1 MALIFFT
8 GAVVLALEVLASR
21 IMTPYFGVSLYI
33 WAGILSITLAFLA
46 AGYYLGGLLC
56 RKLSPARLAWLFH
69 LLPVAA
75 AASVL
80 AACAVYPLWF
90 PVLAQAN
97 LIAGSFIASAVL
109 LALPLVGLSA
119 MNPLLIAL
127 RGGRKAADATAG
139 DAGAGR
145 VFFVSTAGSVLGV
158 VVTAFWIIPTLTNFA
173 ALLWLALALAVAG
186 AGFGLR
192 GQALPAADRRRLLIA
207 AAAVAALALAFIA
220 GEHRYMAM
228 LTARGDGPYRF
239 QVMAEYTSVFGN
251 VKVVDMRSRDPREPP
266 VKAYLQDGML
276 QNRVTLDGVS
286 VSMYT
291 YVLDRLA
298 GYFAPRASAALV
310 LGLGAGVVP
319 EDLRR
324 RGVTVTVVE
333 INPDGLKAATE
344 HFGFKAER
352 FDVRIEDARTF
363 VRRCRPAYDVVVVDL
378 FQGDAV
384 PDYLMT
390 AEFFRAIRGCLRDNG
405 AVVMNAFFDDANDAP
420 NRRLMATVAAAFGT
434 VMRFDLR
441 DANGFVVGTNGL
453 MPQAVE
459 FSPAGIPPGLV
470 DIVWRTLASGKVVG
484 PVQLAGQPPLTDR
497 HNIASLLFADSHL
510 KRRRAIVEVLSPRV
524 LVN

>member
-56 RKLSPARLAWLFH
+56 QKLNPARLAWLFL
-69 LLPVAA
+69 LLPVTA

-80 AACAVYPLWF
+80 AACVVYPLWF

-97 LIAGSFIASAVL
+97 LIVGSFVASAVL
-109 LALPLVGLSA
+109 LSLPLVGLSA

-127 RGGRKAADATAG
+127 RKADARAG
-139 DAGAGR
+139 DSGAGR

-173 ALLWLALALAVAG
+173 ALLWLALALVTVCAA
-186 AGFGLR
+186 FGLR
-192 GQALPAADRRRLLIA
+192 AQLLSATDRRRLLIA
-207 AAAVAALALAFIA
+207 AAAVAALAGAFIA
-220 GEHRYMAM
+220 GEDRYMAM
-228 LTARGDGPYRF
+228 LSARGDGPYRF

-251 VKVVDMRSRDPREPP
+251 VKVVDMRSRDTRDLP
-266 VKAYLQDGML
+266 VKAYLQDGII
-276 QNRVTLDGVS
+276 QNRTTLDGVS

-291 YVLDRLA
+291 YVLDRLV

-310 LGLGAGVVP
+310 LGLGAGIVP

-324 RGVTVTVVE
+324 RGVRTTVVE

-344 HFGFKAER
+344 HFGFKAEH

-363 VRRCRPAYDVVVVDL
+363 VRRCSPAYDVVVVDL

-390 AEFFRAIRGCLRDNG
+390 AEFFRAIRGCLRGNG
-405 AVVMNAFFDDANDAP
+405 AVVMNAFFDDADDAP
-420 NRRLMATVAAAFGT
+420 NRRLMATVATAFGT
-434 VMRFDLR
+434 VVRFDVR
-441 DANGFVVGTNGL
+441 QANGFVVGTNGL
-453 MPQAVE
+453 MPGPME
-459 FSPAGIPPGLV
+459 LSPAGIPPSLV
-470 DIVWRTLASGKVVG
+470 NLVLRTLASGTVVG
-484 PVQLAGQPPLTDR
+484 PSHLAGQPPLTDR
-497 HNIASLLFADSHL
+497 HNVASLLFAESYL

>member
-33 WAGILSITLAFLA
+33 WAGILSVTLAFLA
-46 AGYYLGGLLC
+46 AGYYLGG
-56 RKLSPARLAWLFH
+56 RLSRMLAPARLPWLFH

-109 LALPLVGLSA
+109 LALPLIGLSA

-127 RGGRKAADATAG
+127 RNADATTG

-145 VFFVSTAGSVLGV
+145 VFFVSTAGSVVGV

-186 AGFGLR
+186 FALR
-192 GQALPAADRRRLLIA
+192 ARPLPAADGRRLAVA
-207 AAAVAALALAFIA
+207 AAAVVVLALTFIA
-220 GEHRYMAM
+220 GEGRFMAM
-228 LTARGDGPYRF
+228 LSARGDSPYRF
-239 QVMAEYTSVFGN
+239 RVMAEYTSVFGN
-251 VKVVDMRSRDPREPP
+251 VKVVEMRSRDLREPP
-266 VKAYLQDGML
+266 VKAYLQDGIL

-286 VSMYT
+286 ASMYT

-298 GYFAPRASAALV
+298 GIFAPRASAALV
-310 LGLGAGVVP
+310 LGLGAGIVP
-319 EDLRR
+319 EDLRS
-324 RGVTVTVVE
+324 RGAKVTVVE
-333 INPDGLKAATE
+333 INPKGVKAAVE
-344 HFGFKAER
+344 HFGFKAGH

-363 VRRCRPAYDVVVVDL
+363 VRRCRPDYDVVVVDL

-390 AEFFRAIRGCLRDNG
+390 AEFFRAIRGCLRANG
-405 AVVMNAFFDDANDAP
+405 AVVMNAFFDDADDIP

-434 VMRFDLR
+434 VVRFDLK
-441 DANGFVVGTNGL
+441 DSNGFVVGTNGL
-453 MPQAVE
+453 MPEGVA

-470 DIVWRTLASGKVVG
+470 GLVGGTLASGKVVG
-484 PVQLAGQPPLTDR
+484 PAQLAGQSPLTDR
-497 HNIASLLFADSHL
+497 HNVASLLFADSHL